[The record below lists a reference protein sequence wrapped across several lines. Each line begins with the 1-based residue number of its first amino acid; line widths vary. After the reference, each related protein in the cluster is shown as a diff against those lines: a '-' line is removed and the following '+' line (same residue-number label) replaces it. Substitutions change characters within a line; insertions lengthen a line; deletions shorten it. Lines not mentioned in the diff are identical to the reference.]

1 VSDFTLSPPRSG
13 LEHRL
18 LPGRHGAGAN
28 EPGVTV
34 ALRADLALAAVM
46 ARNGKTEDLRR
57 QVQDHFGAVLPMTA
71 RHPQSGGDV
80 RFDGL
85 SFVWAGPGR
94 WLARTPAQTAP
105 ELEATLRAA
114 LSGLASVINQTDG
127 RSIFHIGG
135 PKARDALSRG
145 LPVDIDARHFGPG
158 DTALTLAGHI
168 NVHFW
173 QIDPSPAYEF
183 AVPRSFAASFYEWLL
198 AISAKYGVLV
208 VPA

>member
-1 VSDFTLSPPRSG
+1 VSDFALSPRSG

-18 LPGRHGAGAN
+18 LPGRHGARTD

-34 ALRADLALAAVM
+34 ALRADLALAVVM
-46 ARNGKTEDLRR
+46 ARNGNTEDLRR
-57 QVQDHFGAVLPMTA
+57 QVQDRFGVALPTAA
-71 RHPQSGGDV
+71 RHPQSGGDA

-85 SFVWAGPGR
+85 SFFWAGPGR
-94 WLARTPAQTAP
+94 WRARTPAQTGPA
-105 ELEATLRAA
+105 LETTLRAA
-114 LSGLASVINQTDG
+114 LSSLASVINQTDG

-135 PKARDALSRG
+135 PKARDVLGRG
-145 LPVDIDARHFGPG
+145 LPVDIDARQFGPG

-173 QIDPSPAYEF
+173 QLDPSPAYEF
-183 AVPRSFAASFYEWLL
+183 AVSRSFAGSFYEWLL